1 MKTFKY
7 KGWLYEWDKSEE
19 TFYLYTP
26 EELEQPRGFRY
37 PESETQSEKEAKIFI
52 DSY

>member
-7 KGWLYEWDKSEE
+7 KGWLCEWSKSEDI
-19 TFYLYTP
+19 FYLYTP

-37 PESETQSEKEAKIFI
+37 SESEAQSEKEAKEFI
-52 DSY
+52 DNY